1 MKRYF
6 FLVFMLAIMSGQV
19 GCNAQEEVPKRV
31 RQPARAG
38 QFYPGDAKELET
50 AVKQFLANVPE
61 IKLEGTPV
69 AIMVPHAGYVFSG
82 QVAAYAYKTLKGADF
97 DTVVIIGH
105 DVPYIDKI
113 AFLYDVD
120 AFRTPLGD
128 VPVDREMVRDIMSAN
143 KDIVDAPQMHKE
155 EHSIEVQ
162 LPFLQVIKK
171 DFKIVPIL
179 FGTPSPASCAILA
192 DAILKASVNKKVI
205 LIASTDLSHYPTY
218 KDENKIWNET
228 SKSLEKFNLNELFS
242 CLSKLEEKNI
252 TLETPMCASGGV
264 GTAILFAKAEGAD
277 KVQILKHA
285 NSGDIPAPY
294 GDKSRV
300 VGYGSAV
307 FVKTKGVRAVGGKMA
322 SFSVSEKN
330 QNILLKLARDT
341 IEKYLKTK
349 KTLHY
354 ETDDPELMTP
364 SAVFVTLTIKGQLK
378 GCIGSIT
385 PEGPL
390 YQAVQQRAIS
400 AAVDDPRFSPVSE
413 KELKD
418 IKIEISVLSPLTRVR
433 SADEIKPRVHGVIVR
448 EGLRSG
454 LFLPQ
459 VWEHFTNKEDFLSEL
474 CSQKAGLNPE
484 AWRDAAKTELYVFT
498 VFAFEEE

>member
-1 MKRYF
+1 MY
-6 FLVFMLAIMSGQV
+6 LLM
-19 GCNAQEEVPKRV
+19 N
-31 RQPARAG
+31 
-38 QFYPGDAKELET
+38 
-50 AVKQFLANVPE
+50 
-61 IKLEGTPV
+61 
-69 AIMVPHAGYVFSG
+69 H
-82 QVAAYAYKTLKGADF
+82 LK
-97 DTVVIIGH
+97 
-105 DVPYIDKI
+105 
-113 AFLYDVD
+113 
-120 AFRTPLGD
+120 
-128 VPVDREMVRDIMSAN
+128 
-143 KDIVDAPQMHKE
+143 
-155 EHSIEVQ
+155 
-162 LPFLQVIKK
+162 
-171 DFKIVPIL
+171 
-179 FGTPSPASCAILA
+179 
-192 DAILKASVNKKVI
+192 
-205 LIASTDLSHYPTY
+205 
-218 KDENKIWNET
+218 
-228 SKSLEKFNLNELFS
+228 
-242 CLSKLEEKNI
+242 
-252 TLETPMCASGGV
+252 
-264 GTAILFAKAEGAD
+264 
-277 KVQILKHA
+277 
-285 NSGDIPAPY
+285 
-294 GDKSRV
+294 
-300 VGYGSAV
+300 
-307 FVKTKGVRAVGGKMA
+307 
-322 SFSVSEKN
+322 
-330 QNILLKLARDT
+330 
-341 IEKYLKTK
+341 KYLKTK